1 MTTARLV
8 ASSYSVTGTV
18 VVNQNESSLYT
29 NTDNNSSPARI
40 THTTSGTSSYYLYLS
55 GFNFDSIPSNA
66 TVSSI
71 TIKVKGYESSLSTST
86 SYAPR
91 LYYNSSGTTWSTV
104 ANASAASSNFGT
116 STNTITVPYTGDW
129 ATLKNYGS
137 TLGIRLVI
145 RRSNRNTQGYLY
157 IYGAEILVEYT
168 AQNVA
173 VTGVSLNKATTSIE
187 VGETETLVATVAPSN
202 ASNQSVSWSSGST
215 SVATVSSS
223 GVVTGVSAGTA
234 VITVTTADGNK
245 TASCTVTVTPA
256 VVVNYVLTDT
266 LVAGDEYLIANG
278 NSGSVY
284 LLSNESAGSKLL
296 AGVSATVSSSQISI
310 TQSVAAK
317 TTFTCD
323 LEDNSNSDS
332 TRLKN
337 GTQYLYTDSSNGL
350 RMFTLTSAADGK
362 HWHYVA
368 GTKHLLWFF
377 KDTSGNNGYTD
388 TSSTYKYY
396 LSLSGTNYTDAH
408 VSTTSLENTSTPAIY
423 LYRKDTGETVSVTGV
438 TLNKSTTS
446 LETGQTEQ
454 LTATVAPANASD
466 KSVSWSSGSTSV
478 ATVSSS
484 GLVTAVSAGTAVI
497 TVTTT
502 DGSYTAS
509 CTVTVTAP
517 VMTQYRV
524 TDTMVAGKSYLIA
537 NGNSGS
543 VYLLSNEANGS
554 RTLKGVSATVTNGIV
569 SISGATASKCLF
581 ACVETTSGNSITTG
595 LTIDG
600 EYLYCDSGSGLRMNT
615 VSTLDRFWHYVDNK
629 FWQFKSSS
637 SNGYT
642 DTSSEYKYYLTWSN
656 GDATDSHVSTTSI
669 EASNIPATYLFEE
682 YTPSD
687 TELYVKLNGS
697 WTQVSK
703 AYKKVSGS
711 WQEVALDEAFE
722 SGVNYVKGTL

>member
-145 RRSNRNTQGYLY
+145 RRSNRNQQGYLY
-157 IYGAEILVEYT
+157 IYGAEIQVEYT

-173 VTGVSLNKATTSIE
+173 VTGVSLNKSTASIE

-202 ASNQSVSWSSGST
+202 ASNQNVSWSSGST

-245 TASCTVTVTPA
+245 TASCTVTVTAP
-256 VVVNYVLTDT
+256 VYTQYRLVDT
-266 LVAGDEYLIANG
+266 MQTGHSYLIGNG
-278 NSGSVY
+278 NSGS
-284 LLSNESAGSKLL
+284 
-296 AGVSATVSSSQISI
+296 I
-310 TQSVAAK
+310 
-317 TTFTCD
+317 
-323 LEDNSNSDS
+323 
-332 TRLKN
+332 
-337 GTQYLYTDSSNGL
+337 
-350 RMFTLTSAADGK
+350 
-362 HWHYVA
+362 
-368 GTKHLLWFF
+368 
-377 KDTSGNNGYTD
+377 
-388 TSSTYKYY
+388 
-396 LSLSGTNYTDAH
+396 
-408 VSTTSLENTSTPAIY
+408 
-423 LYRKDTGETVSVTGV
+423 
-438 TLNKSTTS
+438 
-446 LETGQTEQ
+446 
-454 LTATVAPANASD
+454 
-466 KSVSWSSGSTSV
+466 
-478 ATVSSS
+478 
-484 GLVTAVSAGTAVI
+484 
-497 TVTTT
+497 
-502 DGSYTAS
+502 
-509 CTVTVTAP
+509 
-517 VMTQYRV
+517 
-524 TDTMVAGKSYLIA
+524 
-537 NGNSGS
+537 
-543 VYLLSNEANGS
+543 YLLSNEANGS
-554 RTLKGVSATVTNGIV
+554 RKLKGVAATVSDGIV
-569 SISGATASKCLF
+569 SITGTTAAKCLF
-581 ACVETTSGNSITTG
+581 DCVEYTSGNSITTT
-595 LTIDG
+595 LTKNG
-600 EYLYCDSGSGLRMNT
+600 KYLYTDSNTGLRMNT
-615 VSTLDRFWHYVDNK
+615 VTTLDRFWHYSETK

-669 EASNIPATYLFEE
+669 ESSNIPATYLFEE

-697 WTQVSK
+697 WAQISR
-703 AYKKVSGS
+703 AYKKVNGS

-722 SGVNYVKGTL
+722 SGVNYVKGAL